1 MSNQSRSNSAPLLP
15 LEYCSPERAAR
26 LLGCEV
32 EDIFHWAT
40 VGAITLFAEFYEY
53 DFDAEISE
61 GFYADVN
68 YGMGIYDPEHL
79 EWIPSNDGDFFYQLE
94 LEDNDDFEINIGPVG
109 FQYGAR
115 LQISG
120 SPRTILAEGLF
131 AIDTASIQQWLHES
145 PTEIPFRHWNISA
158 LYAGDNERDCYL
170 NAIDLDKI
178 TVPDIP
184 KRFRVV
190 REDMLKIRDHML
202 SGELMPSHAIVRRNN
217 NERAS
222 TVSNTPHP
230 TAERKA
236 INRERV
242 LAAAI
247 HARERW
253 PDECRTATSWAETLV
268 NHSMN
273 LFGTIEPPYSHE
285 HMARLLGRAMNDG
298 QPYRKT

>member
-79 EWIPSNDGDFFYQLE
+79 EWIPSNEGDFFYQLE

-145 PTEIPFRHWNISA
+145 PTEIPFRNWNLSA
-158 LYAGDNERDCYL
+158 LYAGENERDCYL
-170 NAIDLDKI
+170 NAIDLDRV
-178 TVPDIP
+178 TVSDIP

-190 REDMLKIRDHML
+190 RADMLKIRDHML
-202 SGELMPSHAIVRRNN
+202 TGELMPSHAIVRHNN
-217 NERAS
+217 SVRAS
-222 TVSNTPHP
+222 ISGSEPP
-230 TAERKA
+230 RITANQSKA
-236 INRERV
+236 IVDLLKTLGYTLDDLQGSAEA
-242 LAAAI
+242 LQQKI
-247 HARERW
+247 ARNGHSTQLSSVT
-253 PDECRTATSWAETLV
+253 PKTLRAW
-268 NHSMN
+268 
-273 LFGTIEPPYSHE
+273 LDRAD
-285 HMARLLGRAMNDG
+285 AR
-298 QPYRKT
+298 

>member
-79 EWIPSNDGDFFYQLE
+79 EWIPSNEGDFFYQLE

-145 PTEIPFRHWNISA
+145 PTEMPFRNWNLSA
-158 LYAGDNERDCYL
+158 LYAGENERDCYL
-170 NAIDLDKI
+170 NAIDLDRV
-178 TVPDIP
+178 TVSDIP

-190 REDMLKIRDHML
+190 RADMLKIRDHML
-202 SGELMPSHAIVRRNN
+202 TGELMPSHAIVRHNN
-217 NERAS
+217 SVRAS
-222 TVSNTPHP
+222 ISGSEPP
-230 TAERKA
+230 RITANQSKA
-236 INRERV
+236 IVDLLKTLGYTLDDLQGSAEA
-242 LAAAI
+242 LQQKI
-247 HARERW
+247 ARNGHSTQLSSVT
-253 PDECRTATSWAETLV
+253 PKTLRAW
-268 NHSMN
+268 
-273 LFGTIEPPYSHE
+273 LDRAD
-285 HMARLLGRAMNDG
+285 AR
-298 QPYRKT
+298 

>member
-1 MSNQSRSNSAPLLP
+1 MSNQSRSNSTPLLP

-53 DFDAEISE
+53 DFDAEISD

-79 EWIPSNDGDFFYQLE
+79 EWIPSNDGDFFYQLG

-120 SPRTILAEGLF
+120 LPRTILAEGLF

-145 PTEIPFRHWNISA
+145 PTEMPFRNWNLSA
-158 LYAGDNERDCYL
+158 LYAGENERDCYL
-170 NAIDLDKI
+170 NAIDLDRV
-178 TVPDIP
+178 TVSDIP

-190 REDMLKIRDHML
+190 RADMLKIRDHML
-202 SGELMPSHAIVRRNN
+202 TGELMPSHAIVRHNN
-217 NERAS
+217 SARAS
-222 TVSNTPHP
+222 TSGSEPP
-230 TAERKA
+230 RITANQSKA
-236 INRERV
+236 IVDLLKTLGYTLDDLQGSAEA
-242 LAAAI
+242 LQQKI
-247 HARERW
+247 ARNGHSTQLSSVT
-253 PDECRTATSWAETLV
+253 PKTLRAW
-268 NHSMN
+268 
-273 LFGTIEPPYSHE
+273 LDRAD
-285 HMARLLGRAMNDG
+285 AR
-298 QPYRKT
+298 